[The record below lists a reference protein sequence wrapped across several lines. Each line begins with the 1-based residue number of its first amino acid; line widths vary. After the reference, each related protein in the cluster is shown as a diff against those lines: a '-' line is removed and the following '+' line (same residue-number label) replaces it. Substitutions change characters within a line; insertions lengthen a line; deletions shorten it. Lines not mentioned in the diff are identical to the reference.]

1 MNTKASSAASG
12 IFLFTILVLMAG
24 CGSQKD
30 IAEIEAQRP
39 QWAKSKPV
47 TPGYYTGLGAA
58 PKAGNPQ
65 YYQQLARSSA
75 LKDIAEEISVNISS
89 SSALRTMEFDDSF
102 TQQYTSNIVTN
113 SSQNLEGYELAG
125 TYEDELYYFVLYRLS
140 KSKFEELK
148 QERIRVASRKAKSQL
163 ESAISAR
170 QNNDYLNALSG
181 MIKALESI
189 RPHLHESLETTFKGK
204 QIYLGNYIARE
215 IQETLQGFELTA
227 ANKTIRVKRGTT
239 IAQDQL
245 TFYLEDKSNHPVKG
259 MKLKA
264 DFSAQTLVR
273 NTALTNREGVATFAV
288 DKIVS
293 ESERGVFKAFIDLE
307 SILESSTQDIMV
319 RKMIRKMS
327 VPEARVTIRIETP
340 SFFIIT
346 KNQSEYPSTL
356 ESAFSEKLHQRG
368 FKMANSMQ
376 KADFVIEITTSTSEG
391 SKVKNMQVAWLSME
405 ISIKNADGDQVFSHT
420 ENEIKG
426 IHMSEKQA
434 IKEAFKNA
442 DEEIKNRIFD
452 DFYFRFF

>member
-1 MNTKASSAASG
+1 MNTKASSLTSG
-12 IFLFTILVLMAG
+12 VILFTLLFLLAG

-65 YYQQLARSSA
+65 YYQQLARSNA

-113 SSQNLEGYELAG
+113 SSQNLEGYELVD

-140 KSKFEELK
+140 KSEFEKLK
-148 QERIRVASRKAKSQL
+148 QERIRVATEKAKSQL
-163 ESAISAR
+163 NSAMKAQ
-170 QNNDYLNALSG
+170 QNSEYLNALNG

-189 RPHLHESLETTFKGK
+189 RPHLHESLETTYKGE
-204 QIYLGNYIARE
+204 QVYLGNYITRE
-215 IQETLQGFELTA
+215 IQKTLQGFELSA
-227 ANKTIRVKRGTT
+227 AQKTIRVKRGTT
-239 IAQDQL
+239 IDQEKL
-245 TFYLEDKSNHPVKG
+245 KFFLKDRSGHPVKG
-259 MKLKA
+259 IILKA
-264 DFSAQTLVR
+264 GFSAQMLVK
-273 NTALTNREGVATFAV
+273 NTALTNNEGAASFSV

-293 ESERGVFKAFIDLE
+293 ESESGIFRAFIDLE
-307 SILESSTQDIMV
+307 SVLESSTQDIMV

-327 VPEARVTIRIETP
+327 VPEARINIKIETP
-340 SFFIIT
+340 SFFIIAKT
-346 KNQSEYPSTL
+346 RTENSAML
-356 ESAFSEKLHQRG
+356 EAAFSEKLHQRG
-368 FKMANSMQ
+368 FKITNSH
-376 KADFVIEITTSTSEG
+376 KAADFILEVSSASSMG
-391 SKVKNMQVAWLSME
+391 SKVKNMQVAWLSVE
-405 ISIKNADGDQVFSHT
+405 ISIKNSNGEQVYSHA

-426 IHMSEKQA
+426 IHMSEEQA
-434 IKEAFKNA
+434 IKEAYKNA
-442 DEEIKNRIFD
+442 AEEIKNRIFD